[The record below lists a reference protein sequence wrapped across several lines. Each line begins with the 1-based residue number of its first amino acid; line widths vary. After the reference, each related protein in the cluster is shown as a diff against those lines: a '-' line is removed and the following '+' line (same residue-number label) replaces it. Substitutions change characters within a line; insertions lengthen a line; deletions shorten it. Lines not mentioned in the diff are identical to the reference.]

1 MTIFGSFFR
10 PSTVDGIMAGF
21 QRTIDQ
27 LRELAQAKTDENGQ
41 LREQM
46 NRLNGRYDDNLEEAM
61 KANLIRSQLEKIINP
76 AKPDNAVP
84 F

>member
-27 LRELAQAKTDENGQ
+27 LDELIRERDVSRQCLYAQALEIDK
-41 LREQM
+41 RI
-46 NRLNGRYDDNLEEAM
+46 EEAYAERM
-61 KANLIRSQLEKIINP
+61 RADSIKLQLEKIVNP
-76 AKPDNAVP
+76 AKSDDEIP